1 MHFCNKDFQ
10 IGGTGVIQVD
20 WHARSDGHEAK
31 IPGNSQSILCS
42 TSSGQLSTSVE
53 NEVEL
58 SRAMQG
64 LHAETKETL
73 HKGEYNQIFASA
85 TNEEG
90 RFWLMFPNHP
100 VSEDYHFSST
110 KCLYLL
116 CYGIAEV
123 LFEEIKND
131 IIDVP
136 CTVRLDESTT
146 SQVKKLVDIYVCYWS
161 KIYDQVVTAFE
172 GFYFIGHCTADLLKH
187 IQEYFLVHVGM
198 DGPNANLKFEKEL
211 EAALKSV
218 HDMRILRLGT
228 CSLHPVHS
236 AFKKWVEKLNFP
248 FAAFFNDSHLF
259 FKLPSTRS
267 KDYKIFAK

>member
-1 MHFCNKDFQ
+1 
-10 IGGTGVIQVD
+10 
-20 WHARSDGHEAK
+20 
-31 IPGNSQSILCS
+31 
-42 TSSGQLSTSVE
+42 
-53 NEVEL
+53 
-58 SRAMQG
+58 MQG

-187 IQEYFLVHVGM
+187 VQE
-198 DGPNANLKFEKEL
+198 
-211 EAALKSV
+211 
-218 HDMRILRLGT
+218 
-228 CSLHPVHS
+228 
-236 AFKKWVEKLNFP
+236 
-248 FAAFFNDSHLF
+248 
-259 FKLPSTRS
+259 
-267 KDYKIFAK
+267 